1 MARKVFISFL
11 GTNNYLQTKYELSG
25 NVSGVV
31 RFVQQAL
38 IEFLCK
44 DWTEDDSVM
53 IFYTKKSHDVNW
65 LDNGQKRM
73 IEGAEIEK
81 KGLCS
86 TLNDMHFPMK
96 IEGYEIDEGF
106 SEEEIWK
113 IFTCV
118 TDKLQ
123 SGDQIYFDVTHAFRS
138 IPLFSV
144 VLFNYARF
152 MKNTKLVSIHYG
164 AFEKLG
170 PAYEVKE
177 KPVDERVAPII
188 DLTSLVSLQNT
199 NVAASNFFEFGK
211 VGTIGNQLQAQTY
224 NSTTVSYKSADAI
237 KKLREQLTKLD
248 FYIETCRLQ
257 DIRDGDYI
265 RKIRE
270 SFKTVM
276 NSGNVHEPEKE
287 LLRKIKSQLESFGFV
302 PDRSEAN
309 VRAAIRWA
317 LQYNMLQQAYTL
329 GQESVITKFASL
341 ISRQDDWME
350 RFSAQGVTLGHRT
363 IRDFAGGVLGAL
375 KSKYQYDIKADHQIR
390 DFTDKDKETLRQ
402 KRQDL
407 AMCLFSL
414 NWVVTLKQ
422 KYNVLRE
429 NRNSLNHGKGGNKTM
444 NDMIREFEQN
454 FDDCLMI
461 IEYAEKTYFT

>member
-11 GTNNYLQTKYELSG
+11 GTNNYLQTKYELG
-25 NVSGVV
+25 GEVSGVV

-38 IEFLCK
+38 IDFLCK

-53 IFYTKKSHDVNW
+53 IFYTKKSHDANW
-65 LDNGQKRM
+65 VDNGQKRL

-86 TLNDMHFPMK
+86 TLKDMNFPMK
-96 IEGYEIDEGF
+96 IEDYEIDEGF

-118 TDKLQ
+118 IDKLQ
-123 SGDQIYFDVTHAFRS
+123 DGDQIYFDVTHAFRS

-170 PAYEVKE
+170 PAYEVRE
-177 KPVDERVAPII
+177 RLIDERVAPII
-188 DLTSLVSLQNT
+188 DLTSLVSLQTT

-211 VGTIGNQLQAQTY
+211 VGTIGSQLQAQTY
-224 NSTTVSYKSADAI
+224 NLATVDNKSANAI
-237 KKLREQLTKLD
+237 KILKEQLTNLD
-248 FYIETCRLQ
+248 FYIETCRIQ
-257 DIRDGDYI
+257 DIRDGAYI
-265 RKIRE
+265 KKIQE

-276 NSGNVHEPEKE
+276 KADNLHKPEKD
-287 LLRKIKSQLESFGFV
+287 LLIKIRAQLESFGFV
-302 PDRSEAN
+302 PEKSEKN
-309 VRAAIRWA
+309 IRAAIKWA
-317 LQYNMLQQAYTL
+317 LQYNMLQQTYTL
-329 GQESVITKFASL
+329 GQEFVITKFADS
-341 ISRQDDWME
+341 ISAQDDCME
-350 RFSAQGVTLGHRT
+350 NFAAPGKTPGNRI
-363 IRDFAGGVLGAL
+363 IRDFASGILGAQRE
-375 KSKYQYDIKADHQIR
+375 KYKYDID
-390 DFTDKDKETLRQ
+390 TDPQLKFLKDEDKENVRC
-402 KRQDL
+402 KRQNL
-407 AMCLFSL
+407 AQSLFSK
-414 NWVVTLKQ
+414 NWVAALKK

-429 NRNSLNHGKGGNKTM
+429 NRNSLNHGKGCNKTRPILI
-444 NDMIREFEQN
+444 NEFEQN

-461 IEYAEKTYFT
+461 IEKAENLC

>member
-11 GTNNYLQTKYELSG
+11 GTNNYLQTKYELG
-25 NVSGVV
+25 GEVSGVV

-38 IEFLCK
+38 VDFLCK

-53 IFYTKKSHDVNW
+53 IFYTKKSHDANW
-65 LDNGQKRM
+65 VDNGQKRL

-86 TLNDMHFPMK
+86 TLKDMNFPMK
-96 IEGYEIDEGF
+96 IEDYEIDEGF

-118 TDKLQ
+118 IDKLRD
-123 SGDQIYFDVTHAFRS
+123 GDQIYFDVTHAFRS

-177 KPVDERVAPII
+177 KPLDERIAPII
-188 DLTSLVSLQNT
+188 DLTSLVSLQTT

-211 VGTIGNQLQAQTY
+211 VGTIGSQLQAQTG
-224 NSTTVSYKSADAI
+224 NFATVSNKSANAI
-237 KKLREQLTKLD
+237 KILKEQLTNLD
-248 FYIETCRLQ
+248 FYIETCRIQ
-257 DIRDGDYI
+257 DIRDGAYI
-265 RKIRE
+265 KKIQE

-276 NSGNVHEPEKE
+276 KADNLHKPEKD
-287 LLRKIKSQLESFGFV
+287 LLIKIRAQLESFGFV
-302 PDRSEAN
+302 PEKSEKN
-309 VRAAIRWA
+309 IRAAIKWA
-317 LQYNMLQQAYTL
+317 LRYNMLQQTYTL
-329 GQESVITKFASL
+329 GQELVITKFVDC
-341 ISRQDDWME
+341 IREQDNWME
-350 RFSAQGVTLGHRT
+350 
-363 IRDFAGGVLGAL
+363 DFAMPGIIPRNKVIRAFASGILGA
-375 KSKYQYDIKADHQIR
+375 KKDKYHYDIKDDPQLK
-390 DFTDKDKETLRQ
+390 FLKDEKKEEVWCRRQ
-402 KRQDL
+402 NL
-407 AMCLFSL
+407 AQSLFSQ
-414 NWVVTLKQ
+414 NWVTALKE

-429 NRNSLNHGKGGNKTM
+429 NRNSLNHGKECDKTRQ
-444 NDMIREFEQN
+444 ILILEFEQN

-461 IEYAEKTYFT
+461 IEKAENLC